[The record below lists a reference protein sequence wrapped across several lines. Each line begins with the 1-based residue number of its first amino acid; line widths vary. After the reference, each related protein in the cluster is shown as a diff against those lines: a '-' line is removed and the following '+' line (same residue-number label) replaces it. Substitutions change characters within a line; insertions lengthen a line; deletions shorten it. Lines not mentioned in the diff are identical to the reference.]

1 MSHPKDFLGNEL
13 LSTFGMREFEWAIR
27 DIIKWLASDS
37 HIKMPV
43 YLDYGNDGEG
53 WDKLFAINTFPEID
67 ASMFAM
73 LCAAGWIENT
83 FFPKGTFKLS
93 RGAIKRLEASICQHP
108 NRVTH
113 SAGDPFEEC
122 TDCNG
127 YMLLRDGLW
136 RHKGGVV
143 QHIQPPMGLSGLLK
157 EEGWETAGKGIWIKP
172 SQEK

>member
-13 LSTFGMREFEWAIR
+13 LSTFGMREYEWAIR

-37 HIKMPV
+37 KLRSYPGQ
-43 YLDYGNDGEG
+43 DGFDAGEG
-53 WDKLFAINTFPEID
+53 WDKLFRMNTIPTID
-67 ASMFAM
+67 APTFAM
-73 LCAAGWIENT
+73 LCADGWNT
-83 FFPKGTFKLS
+83 ANHFPKYTFTLS
-93 RGAIKRLEASICQHP
+93 KGAIKRLEASVCQHP
-108 NRVTH
+108 NRVTY

-143 QHIQPPMGLSGLLK
+143 QCIQPPMGLSGLLK
-157 EEGWETAGKGIWIKP
+157 EEGWETVGKGLWVKP
-172 SQEK
+172 TS